1 MPSRTKVSFL
11 FDIKKAA
18 NIDDQTLFY
27 LMQKGLQEIEEE
39 EPKLHGQLS
48 VFTNDILNESSLE
61 FYRGTMN
68 QD

>member
-1 MPSRTKVSFL
+1 MAREEEEEKERA
-11 FDIKKAA
+11 KKRAPPKY
-18 NIDDQTLFY
+18 DSD
-27 LMQKGLQEIEEE
+27 GEEIEEE